1 MELNFLFGNPVKGKK
16 GGKRMAGRKRRSSAR
31 KNPAM
36 IKGKWYFD
44 EVELE
49 KYREGVK
56 GLKPKAKSSY
66 SAADAKILG
75 ALGYSTAA
83 KKGTELSY
91 SAAKKLIKKLEHDK
105 KLATPAEARKI
116 DATIKK
122 VEASVSGSTV
132 EDALKRL
139 RTSSDKSAMD
149 KFSKMLSSRGP
160 SAISKLGKLNWDD
173 IQDQVDY
180 PAGGLTEEHILDLIE
195 AEEQASSRKGKAKS
209 KAQELESLIRSMV
222 KSNPSKGGKKMA
234 KKKGKKATKRKV
246 KKAGKKTVR
255 KSKGKARKSKA
266 KGRRSKRKVKHL
278 ALAKA
283 AAKAYAAGEKSAR
296 SYFKKNKKAKV
307 GPKKGKK
314 AVLRWKR
321 GNPGIKD
328 AAVSIGKIAL
338 AGAAAGVALQLAN
351 KFAKPLIDKVV
362 PSAIADLKIGNAP
375 VGQILLSCLVPGLV
389 AAGLKMVRHP
399 MAQQVSDVIVVTT
412 AANAGQRIVAGLMPA
427 GMAGVEPMLMG
438 VEPMLMGEADFG
450 EADFGEADFGA
461 IEQFSGVEPQLMG
474 EADFGAIQQ
483 YSGYGAIEQFSGDE
497 DYAGEADFGEDDMDG
512 EHLG

>member
-1 MELNFLFGNPVKGKK
+1 
-16 GGKRMAGRKRRSSAR
+16 MAGRKRTRSAR
-31 KNPAM
+31 KNPTM
-36 IKGKWYFD
+36 VKGKWYFD
-44 EVELE
+44 DEEIDA
-49 KYREGVK
+49 YSDA
-56 GLKPKAKSSY
+56 LKRLKKAPKSRY
-66 SAADAKILG
+66 SASEAKYLKS
-75 ALGYSTAA
+75 LGYDVSPEKKSEMSYAAA
-83 KKGTELSY
+83 K
-91 SAAKKLIKKLEHDK
+91 AAIKKLENDRKSLPPNEK
-105 KLATPAEARKI
+105 KKI
-116 DATIKK
+116 TAIIDQIKQTVK
-122 VEASVSGSTV
+122 GQTV
-132 EDALKRL
+132 EDALDRL
-139 RTSSDKSAMD
+139 TG
-149 KFSKMLSSRGP
+149 SKTPKNVTARFAKLLSSRGP
-160 SAISKLGKLNWDD
+160 AALSKLGKISEED
-173 IQDQVDY
+173 VDLKILM
-180 PAGGLTEEHILDLIE
+180 PGKITEAHLADLLADE
-195 AEEQASSRKGKAKS
+195 DAYSSRSKKS
-209 KAQELESLIRSMV
+209 PKTKAQELESLIRSMV
-222 KSNPSKGGKKMA
+222 KSNPSKGGKKMAKA

-266 KGRRSKRKVKHL
+266 KGRRSRRKVKHL

-438 VEPMLMGEADFG
+438 VEPMLMGQADFG

-461 IEQFSGVEPQLMG
+461 IEQFSGVEPELMG
-474 EADFGAIQQ
+474 EADFGSIQQ